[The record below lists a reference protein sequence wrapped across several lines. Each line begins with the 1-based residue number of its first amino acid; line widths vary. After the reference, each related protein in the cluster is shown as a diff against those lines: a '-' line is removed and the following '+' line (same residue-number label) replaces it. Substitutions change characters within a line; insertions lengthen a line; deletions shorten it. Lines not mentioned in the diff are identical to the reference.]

1 MGNWEKQLVVS
12 RMERAASKWRRR
24 KRVGEG
30 EAEEGSSE
38 RSKMLSTQGGAR
50 LGKEAASEHGR

>member
-1 MGNWEKQLVVS
+1 MVS